1 MKSLL
6 KQLYNGEICPVDEVT
21 PVLREYVDKE
31 NAFLNRER
39 LLASKIN
46 KELIPELNELVLELY
61 DLMSEELAEAFAKGF
76 SLGLRMMAEA
86 SCTN

>member
-1 MKSLL
+1 M
-6 KQLYNGEICPVDEVT
+6 YNGEICPVDEVT
-21 PVLREYVDKE
+21 PVLKEHMEKE

-39 LLASKIN
+39 LLVSKIN
-46 KELIPELNELVLELY
+46 KELIPELNELVPKLY
-61 DLMSEELAEAFAKGF
+61 DLMSEEFAEAFAKGF

>member
-21 PVLREYVDKE
+21 PVLREYVEKE

-46 KELIPELNELVLELY
+46 KETG
-61 DLMSEELAEAFAKGF
+61 A
-76 SLGLRMMAEA
+76 
-86 SCTN
+86 

>member
-1 MKSLL
+1 M
-6 KQLYNGEICPVDEVT
+6 YNGEICPVDEVT
-21 PVLREYVDKE
+21 PVLREYMEKE

-46 KELIPELNELVLELY
+46 KELIPELNELVPKLY
-61 DLMSEELAEAFAKGF
+61 DLMSEEFAEAFAKGF
-76 SLGLRMMAEA
+76 SMGLRIMAEA

>member
-1 MKSLL
+1 MESLL

-21 PVLREYVDKE
+21 PVLREYMEKE

-46 KELIPELNELVLELY
+46 KELIPELNELVPKLY
-61 DLMSEELAEAFAKGF
+61 DLMSEEFAEAFAKGF
-76 SLGLRMMAEA
+76 SMGLRIMAEA